1 MCARQLEDYLK
12 LPYSIEVFPDTDE
25 DDPGWYARVI
35 ELPGCMTNAG
45 TFSEL
50 GEMIE
55 DAKRAWLTV
64 ALERGIPI
72 PEPRQEE
79 EYSGKFVTRIPKSLH
94 RRLAQQAEREGI
106 SLNQYVNSALAEALG
121 QDRGMERFFQ
131 YQADQIRE
139 LQKEIAQL
147 RLVIQQAGMLSANKL
162 TAVPETGPSIFGGS
176 VQEVS
181 EQEYKAK
188 YGEWLNKT
196 LLGELADA
204 SLKSV
209 PRQRTQNE

>member
-12 LPYSIEVFPDTDE
+12 LPYSIEVFPDTDD

-94 RRLAQQAEREGI
+94 RRLAQQAEREGV

-121 QDRGMERFFQ
+121 QDRGMERVVEALMVEAKALRQ
-131 YQADQIRE
+131 EVRE
-139 LQKEIAQL
+139 LKILFGKPATPAPRYAENRISEPPAQDY
-147 RLVIQQAGMLSANKL
+147 
-162 TAVPETGPSIFGGS
+162 ET
-176 VQEVS
+176 
-181 EQEYKAK
+181 
-188 YGEWLNKT
+188 
-196 LLGELADA
+196 
-204 SLKSV
+204 KS
-209 PRQRTQNE
+209 